1 MSSSGMAILSQ
12 VTGGTL
18 LERVPVPKLI
28 FEIAAGGNDASG
40 TNIIANDT
48 DDLVEVLR
56 GSQCA

>member
-1 MSSSGMAILSQ
+1 M
-12 VTGGTL
+12 TGGTL